1 MPPRSIVITG
11 AATGIG
17 AALARRFAR
26 AGDRVALLDVD
37 AARAGER
44 ARELAQDGATALALE
59 CDVTSPESCRKA
71 MAEVIA
77 RWDGI
82 DVLVNNAGI
91 TQLGRV
97 RDTQAAVIRRVLEV
111 NLMGAVHCPQAALPS
126 LLERRGQVVAIS
138 SVAGFAPL
146 LGRSGYCASKHA
158 LHGFFDTLRCELAP
172 RGVDVLLVCPG
183 FTATGIERS
192 ALGTDGAPAVHPQ
205 SRVGGVASAE
215 DVAAAVVAAAR
226 RRRRLLVL
234 SRVGRL
240 SRALTRLSPALYERL
255 MARGLREELERD

>member
-59 CDVTSPESCRKA
+59 CDVTSPESCRKDV
-71 MAEVIA
+71 AEVIA
-77 RWDGI
+77 RFGGI

-111 NLMGAVHCPQAALPS
+111 NLMGAVHCTQAALPS

-146 LGRSGYCASKHA
+146 ATRAGYAASKHA
-158 LHGFFDTLRCELAP
+158 LHGFFGSLRAEHARDGLT
-172 RGVDVLLVCPG
+172 VTLVCPSFVRTEIG
-183 FTATGIERS
+183 AH
-192 ALGTDGAPAVHPQ
+192 ALSG
-205 SRVGGVASAE
+205 SGGPASAE
-215 DVAAAVVAAAR
+215 KRTGVRHAIEPEAAAEAIFRGVAR
-226 RRRRLLVL
+226 RRRLVFVGRQARLSWWL
-234 SRVGRL
+234 SRL
-240 SRALTRLSPALYERL
+240 APALYDRAMMRRTLDE
-255 MARGLREELERD
+255 